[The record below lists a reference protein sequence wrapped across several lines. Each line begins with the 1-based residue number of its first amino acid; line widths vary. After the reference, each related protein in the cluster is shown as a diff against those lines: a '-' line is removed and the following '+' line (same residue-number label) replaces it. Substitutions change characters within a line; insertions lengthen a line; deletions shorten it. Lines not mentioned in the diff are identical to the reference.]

1 MINDFVT
8 SLEHTLKNEF
18 PDKSESIKIYNSFQA
33 DNIKEYDM
41 KNILEEWSKLD
52 CILSTPTIEAG
63 VSYDCERFDKIYGVI
78 SDGSC
83 SQRSYFQMMA
93 RIRKIKDKEII
104 ILNNSNMKNNKC
116 HPWNFEEVK
125 QGLILNGQIRMKTST
140 LSSFQNNYIFNR
152 VEELNKQ
159 KYFFLNGFVRIA
171 KRKGFQVEVIEKKT

>member
-1 MINDFVT
+1 MKSAKKIITLDGDMGERTYSFLEQLGTPLNINNTCIFNTSNIKIIAEKEEFQHMIINDIRDGKKLFIPSMSNDFVT

-52 CILSTPTIEAG
+52 CVLSTPTIEAG

-83 SQRSYFQMMA
+83 SQRSYCQMMA
-93 RIRKIKDKEII
+93 RI
-104 ILNNSNMKNNKC
+104 
-116 HPWNFEEVK
+116 
-125 QGLILNGQIRMKTST
+125 
-140 LSSFQNNYIFNR
+140 
-152 VEELNKQ
+152 
-159 KYFFLNGFVRIA
+159 
-171 KRKGFQVEVIEKKT
+171 